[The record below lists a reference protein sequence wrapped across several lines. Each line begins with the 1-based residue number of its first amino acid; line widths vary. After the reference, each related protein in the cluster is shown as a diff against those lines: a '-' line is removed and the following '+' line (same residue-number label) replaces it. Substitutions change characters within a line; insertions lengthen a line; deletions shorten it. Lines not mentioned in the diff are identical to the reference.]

1 MRGNKASNG
10 SKSSRV
16 QDGFIN
22 VAVSKTTRGGLND
35 LKTAMGLRS
44 QAEVIEK
51 LVAIGVAIHRAS
63 S

>member
-1 MRGNKASNG
+1 MRRNRPANG
-10 SKSSRV
+10 SQSSRV
-16 QDGFIN
+16 EDGFIN
-22 VAVSKTTRGGLND
+22 VAVSRMTREGLND

-63 S
+63 R